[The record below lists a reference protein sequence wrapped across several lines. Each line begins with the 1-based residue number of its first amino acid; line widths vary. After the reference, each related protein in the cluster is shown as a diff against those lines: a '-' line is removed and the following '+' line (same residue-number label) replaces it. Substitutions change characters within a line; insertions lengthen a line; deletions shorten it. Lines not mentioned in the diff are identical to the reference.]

1 MHLKNPQTLQNKGYV
16 FFDSGKMN
24 DFVSFLMTQGE
35 LIAAHKK
42 GEQSYVF
49 RTVQNADDVVLDYPR
64 TIQPLKKFFLPP
76 KETLLNFNM
85 LENDYET
92 EKIEIQKRIFFG
104 VHSYELQ
111 AVHILDYNFKRGNPE
126 SNYLRKREQSL
137 FIGISYTPDDYHF
150 GKSVGLEIEKTD
162 GMCLYIEPLETGYY
176 VFVIDDNGLK
186 LLQDFSSAD
195 VKLEMEEIK
204 PQPKEFKKKIKYH
217 YNRLPQVFDK
227 VYNSKVW
234 EKVSE
239 KCVGCGTCNLLCP
252 TCYCFDVRDE
262 IELDTIT
269 GKRERF
275 WDGCMLNTFAEA
287 AGGENFRDKLH
298 NRTRHRLFRK
308 FKYIT
313 EHSNEL
319 SCVGCGRCTSYCP
332 ANISIIEIINNLI
345 EEVSLNS

>member
-1 MHLKNPQTLQNKGYV
+1 MHLKNPSTLQNKGYV

-24 DFVSFLMTQGE
+24 DFISFLMTQAE
-35 LIAAHKK
+35 LIAPHKK
-42 GEQSYVF
+42 GEKSFVF
-49 RTVQNADDVVLDYPR
+49 QAVQDMSAVELNYPR

-85 LENDYET
+85 AENSYET
-92 EKIEIQKRIFFG
+92 EKIEFKKRIFFA
-104 VHSYELQ
+104 VHSYEVQ

-126 SNYLRKREQSL
+126 SNYLKKREQSL
-137 FIGISYTPDDYHF
+137 FIGISYTPDEYHF

-162 GMCLYIEPLETGYY
+162 GMCLYIEPVESGYF
-176 VFVIDDNGLK
+176 VFVIDDHGLK
-186 LLQDFSSAD
+186 LLTDFNAGAISLITD
-195 VKLEMEEIK
+195 DIK
-204 PQPKEFKKKIKYH
+204 PLPKEFKKKIKYH

-227 VYNSKVW
+227 VYDSKVW
-234 EKVSE
+234 ERVSE

-262 IELDTIT
+262 IELDVVS

-313 EHSNEL
+313 EHSGEL
-319 SCVGCGRCTSYCP
+319 SCVGCGRCTSFCP
-332 ANISIIEIINNLI
+332 ANISIIDILNNLI